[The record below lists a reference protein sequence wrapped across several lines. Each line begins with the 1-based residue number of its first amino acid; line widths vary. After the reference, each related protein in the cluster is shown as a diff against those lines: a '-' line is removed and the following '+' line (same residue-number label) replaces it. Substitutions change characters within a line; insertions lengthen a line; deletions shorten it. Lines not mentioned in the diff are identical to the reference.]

1 MTLGLMTRF
10 RGQSNSLAELA
21 AMQVL
26 KGIANGFIAFPCVI
40 SPDRIQHG
48 NANTLTEY
56 KLLCSLLAS
65 TRM

>member
-26 KGIANGFIAFPCVI
+26 KGIANGFIAFPCVMCRVRVYHA
-40 SPDRIQHG
+40 D
-48 NANTLTEY
+48 TLIEY
-56 KLLCSLLAS
+56 KPLCSLLAS